1 VFRRTL
7 IRTAIA
13 ATAALALAACGGGED
28 PLSGGNDTGAGAS
41 APDKVDSLTVG
52 SANFAESQLLAEI
65 YAQALEAKGVKVT
78 RRLNIGARE
87 LYMAAIQDGSVH
99 LLPEYTGATLVYF
112 KKDAPEN
119 EEETVYNA
127 IKGVLPKGLEVL
139 NKSKAADEDAIV
151 VTKETADKYSI
162 KSIGDLKAVSANMVA
177 GGGPEF
183 KTRTAGLAGMKDK
196 YGVEFKEFKTLDAGG
211 PLSLKALKDN
221 TIQVTQFFTTQSVIK
236 DNNLV
241 VLEDPE
247 HIHLPN
253 NVVPLIRTDHKSPQ
267 VADTLN
273 GVQAKLTTDGL
284 TELVKRIEVGKES
297 ADVVAKDWL
306 SKNPLS

>member
-1 VFRRTL
+1 VFRRTF
-7 IRTAIA
+7 IGAIA
-13 ATAALALAACGGGED
+13 ATAALALAACGGGNDD
-28 PLSGGNDTGAGAS
+28 PLGGSSKDAGGGS

-65 YAQALEAKGVKVT
+65 YAQALEAKGIKVN
-78 RRLNIGARE
+78 RKLNIGARE
-87 LYMAAIQDGSVH
+87 LYMAAIQDKSVD

-119 EEETVYNA
+119 EAEAVYKA
-127 IKGVLPKGLEVL
+127 IPAALPKGLEVL
-139 NKSKAADEDAIV
+139 DKSPAADEDAIV
-151 VTKETADKYSI
+151 VTPETAAKYSL
-162 KSIGDLKAVSANMVA
+162 KSIGDLKAVSKNMVA

-221 TIQVTQFFTTQSVIK
+221 TIQVTQFFTTQSAIL
-236 DNNLV
+236 DNKLV

-253 NVVPLIRTDHKSPQ
+253 NVVPLIRTDHKSPD
-267 VADTLN
+267 VASTLN
-273 GVQAKLTTDGL
+273 AVQAKLTTDGL
-284 TELVKRIEVGKES
+284 TALVKRIEVGKES
-297 ADVVAKDWL
+297 ADAVAKDWL

>member
-1 VFRRTL
+1 VFRRTF
-7 IRTAIA
+7 IGAIA
-13 ATAALALAACGGGED
+13 ATAALALAACGGGND
-28 PLSGGNDTGAGAS
+28 NPLGGSSGAGGGS

-65 YAQALEAKGVKVT
+65 YAQALEAKGIKVN
-78 RRLNIGARE
+78 RHLNIGARE
-87 LYMAAIQDGSVH
+87 LYMAAIQDKSVD

-112 KKDAPEN
+112 KKDATEN
-119 EEETVYNA
+119 EAEAVYKA
-127 IKGVLPKGLEVL
+127 IPGVLPKGLEVL
-139 NKSKAADEDAIV
+139 DKSPAADEDAIV
-151 VTKETADKYSI
+151 VTPETAAKYSL
-162 KSIGDLKAVSANMVA
+162 KSIGDLKAVSKNLVA

-211 PLSLKALKDN
+211 PLSLKALKDG
-221 TIQVTQFFTTQSVIK
+221 TIQVTQFFTTQSAIL
-236 DNNLV
+236 DNKLV

-253 NVVPLIRTDHKSPQ
+253 NVVPLIRTDHKSPD
-267 VADTLN
+267 VASTLN
-273 GVQAKLTTDGL
+273 AVQAKLTTDDL
-284 TELVKRIEVGKES
+284 TALVKRIEVGKES
-297 ADVVAKDWL
+297 ADAVAKDWL

>member
-1 VFRRTL
+1 MFRRTF
-7 IRTAIA
+7 IRSAIA
-13 ATAALALAACGGGED
+13 ATAVLALAACGGGED
-28 PLSGGNDTGAGAS
+28 PLSSGDGAGGGS

-52 SANFAESQLLAEI
+52 SANFAESQVLAEI
-65 YAQALEAKGVKVT
+65 YAQALEAKGIKVN
-78 RRLNIGARE
+78 RKLNIGARE
-87 LYMAAIQDGSVH
+87 LYMAAIQDKSVD

-112 KKDAPEN
+112 KKDATEN
-119 EEETVYNA
+119 EAEAVYKA
-127 IKGVLPKGLEVL
+127 LPDALPDGLEVL
-139 NKSKAADEDAIV
+139 NKSEAADEDAIV
-151 VTKETADKYSI
+151 VTQETAKKYSL
-162 KSIGDLKAVSANMVA
+162 KSIGDLKAVSKDMVA

-221 TIQVTQFFTTQSVIK
+221 TIQVTQFFTTQSAIK

-253 NVVPLIRTDHKSPQ
+253 NIVPLIRTDHKSPE

-273 GVQAKLTTDGL
+273 AVQAKLTTSAL
-284 TELVKRIEVGKES
+284 TDLVKRAEGGSES
-297 ADVVAKDWL
+297 AAAVAKDWL
-306 SKNPLS
+306 SQNPLT

>member
-1 VFRRTL
+1 VFRRTF
-7 IRTAIA
+7 IRSAIA
-13 ATAALALAACGGGED
+13 ATAVFALAACGGGSD
-28 PLSGGNDTGAGAS
+28 PLSGPSSAGSGS
-41 APDKVDSLTVG
+41 APAKVDSLTVG

-65 YAQALEAKGVKVT
+65 YAQALEAKGIKVN
-78 RRLNIGARE
+78 RKLNIGARE
-87 LYMAAIQDGSVH
+87 LYMAAIKDGSVD

-119 EEETVYNA
+119 EAEAVYKA
-127 IKGVLPKGLEVL
+127 IPGVLPKGLEVL
-139 NKSKAADEDAIV
+139 DKSAAADEDAIV
-151 VTKETADKYSI
+151 VTKATADKYSL
-162 KSIGDLKAVSANMVA
+162 KSIADLKAVSKNMVA

-183 KTRTAGLAGMKDK
+183 KIRTAGLAGMKDK
-196 YGVEFKEFKTLDAGG
+196 YGVEFKEFKTLDPGG
-211 PLSLKALKDN
+211 PLSLKALKDG

-241 VLEDPE
+241 VLEDPQ

-253 NVVPLIRTDHKSPQ
+253 NVVPLIRTDHKSPD
-267 VADTLN
+267 VATTLN
-273 GVQAKLTTDGL
+273 AVQAKLTTDGL
-284 TELVKRIEVGKES
+284 TDLVKRIEVGKES

>member
-1 VFRRTL
+1 L
-7 IRTAIA
+7 IGAVA
-13 ATAALALAACGGGED
+13 ATAVLALAACGGGNNND
-28 PLSGGNDTGAGAS
+28 PLGGSSDAGGGS

-65 YAQALEAKGVKVT
+65 YAQALEAKGIKVK
-78 RRLNIGARE
+78 RHLNIGARE
-87 LYMAAIQDGSVH
+87 LYMAAIQDKSVD

-112 KKDAPEN
+112 KKDATEN
-119 EEETVYNA
+119 EAEAVYKA
-127 IKGVLPKGLEVL
+127 LPAALPKGLEVL
-139 NKSKAADEDAIV
+139 DKSAAADEDAIV
-151 VTKETADKYSI
+151 VTQQTATKYSL
-162 KSIGDLKAVSANMVA
+162 KSIGDLKAVSKNLVA

-221 TIQVTQFFTTQSVIK
+221 TIQVTQFFTTQSAIL
-236 DNNLV
+236 DNKLV

-253 NVVPLIRTDHKSPQ
+253 NVVPLIRTDHKSPV
-267 VADTLN
+267 VASTLN
-273 GVQAKLTTDGL
+273 AVQAKLTTDDL
-284 TELVKRIEVGKES
+284 TALVKRIEVGKES
-297 ADVVAKDWL
+297 ADAVAKDWL
-306 SKNPLS
+306 SKHPLS